1 MTRFSLAIEGSAHV
15 SNLIDFAQRGV
26 GWRKFNQRREAYR
39 KRVQRRSLKVLGTYP
54 GPRRGKFRFATER
67 SRRWFFANYPEGYTR
82 TGQLG
87 ESWRVKMSVTV
98 AGFSM
103 EIGTDADAAQYV
115 YGGEQFRQVPG
126 HFDTG
131 WPNADDQFLDV
142 AAYAE
147 KELIREIDALIEEA
161 L

>member
-1 MTRFSLAIEGSAHV
+1 MTRFSLEVQGSDRLA
-15 SNLIDFAQRGV
+15 NLIEFAQQGA

-39 KRVQRRSLKVLGTYP
+39 KRVQRHTLKVLGTYP

-67 SRRWFFANYPEGYTR
+67 SRRWFFANYPEGYSR
-82 TGQLG
+82 TGTLG
-87 ESWRVKMSVTV
+87 ESWGVKMSVTV

-131 WPNADDQFLDV
+131 WPNADDQFIELAV
-142 AAYAE
+142 YAE